1 MRVEDTDQ
9 NRRVEGAIEKQRESL
24 EWLGLCWDE
33 GFDKDSEIKKL
44 NKELEYNIGFLKSV
58 DSKLKNKNFISNAP
72 KEIIDKEKQKII
84 DTEQKIKSIKKS
96 ISELS

>member
-1 MRVEDTDQ
+1 MELGTSR
-9 NRRVEGAIEKQRESL
+9 SL
-24 EWLGLCWDE
+24 L
-33 GFDKDSEIKKL
+33 KYSSDSEIKKL

>member
-1 MRVEDTDQ
+1 MQIDERLAELRIDQ
-9 NRRVEGAIEKQRESL
+9 DRDLLDNQ
-24 EWLGLCWDE
+24 
-33 GFDKDSEIKKL
+33 KL

>member
-1 MRVEDTDQ
+1 M
-9 NRRVEGAIEKQRESL
+9 
-24 EWLGLCWDE
+24 DE

-44 NKELEYNIGFLKSV
+44 NKELEYNKGFLKSV
-58 DSKLKNKNFISNAP
+58 DSKLKNKNFLSNAP

>member
-1 MRVEDTDQ
+1 MNDSK
-9 NRRVEGAIEKQRESL
+9 IENIIGKYIYYIESEKKL
-24 EWLGLCWDE
+24 NHD
-33 GFDKDSEIKKL
+33 DISEIKDS
-44 NKELEYNIGFLKSV
+44 LEYNIGFLKSV